1 MSQYKYIKTFVA
13 KIRAEYPSLKI
24 RARKSV
30 FDKLFPELEWN
41 IYLYDLH
48 DKEKGTQTSTELLIV
63 NGQEENFLEC
73 LSDSGFKSN
82 FFEPQ
87 LIYSNTLYPDAQR
100 ESEIFTKLREYI
112 NNYSFEYQIV
122 NSTFWMVDE
131 RNRESFGVDFIYSM
145 VKLSVH
151 LAVKLK
157 LNRSAI
163 EFSNQQISEMSK
175 DINFLIISIVSLE
188 LFGEKEYYEE
198 IKSEK
203 VLFIKSDPIQD
214 FKDKYGFE
222 LVKIIQ
228 KISKDLIIKLDEHF
242 TKHPFVKLSIA
253 DLYNINNKESYS
265 KNWY

>member
-1 MSQYKYIKTFVA
+1 MSQYKYIKTFIA
-13 KIRAEYPSLKI
+13 KIRAEYPPLEI
-24 RARKSV
+24 RARKSI
-30 FDKLFPELEWN
+30 FDKLFSELEWN

-48 DKEKGTQTSTELLIV
+48 DKENGTQTSTELLIV
-63 NGQEENFLEC
+63 NGQENNFLEC

-87 LIYSNTLYPDAQR
+87 LIYSNTLYPDEQI
-100 ESEIFTKLREYI
+100 ESEIFTRLREHI
-112 NNYSFEYQIV
+112 NHYSFEYQIV
-122 NSTFWMVDE
+122 NSIFWMVDE
-131 RNRESFGVDFIYSM
+131 KDRESFGVDFIYSI

-151 LAVKLK
+151 LAVKYK

-163 EFSNQQISEMSK
+163 EFSAQQITEMSK
-175 DINFLIISIVSLE
+175 DINFLTISIVSLE
-188 LFGEKEYYEE
+188 LLGKKEYYEE

-203 VLFIKSDPIQD
+203 VLCIKSDPIQD

-228 KISKDLIIKLDEHF
+228 KISRDLIKQLDEHF
-242 TKHPFVKLSIA
+242 AKHPFVKLSIA
-253 DLYNINNKESYS
+253 DLYNINNKGSYS